1 MSGPSRS
8 TLTGR
13 IFDVVVDHFADQ
25 LLDMGDDKV
34 FDAVHDSEITA
45 SCDDIAGEL
54 LRLRAAF
61 EVTPVEGSGGTR

>member
-25 LLDMGDDKV
+25 LLGKPV
-34 FDAVHDSEITA
+34 STR
-45 SCDDIAGEL
+45 GE
-54 LRLRAAF
+54 
-61 EVTPVEGSGGTR
+61 S